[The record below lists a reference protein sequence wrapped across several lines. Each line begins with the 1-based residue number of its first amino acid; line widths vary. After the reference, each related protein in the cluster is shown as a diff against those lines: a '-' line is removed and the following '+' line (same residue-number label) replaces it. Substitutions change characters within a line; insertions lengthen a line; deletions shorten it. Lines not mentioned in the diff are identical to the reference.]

1 MIWKKIRPTFQNAAV
16 QVTFWGAYC
25 ALISY
30 ASVYLQSRG
39 LTDGQIGLVL
49 ALGNGLS
56 VILQPLAG
64 NFADSRGRMVLRR
77 VLAACILPMLG
88 LYFAVLAG
96 ASAPVCF
103 ILMIGL
109 LQTVLPLLYTL
120 CTFYMDR
127 GVDIRF
133 GVSRGLG
140 SLGYAALSTVLG
152 RLVAAMGPG
161 VTVWVGII
169 TLLLL
174 LLAVAT
180 FRFRGVSDE
189 KPVPEKS
196 DVSIVRFL
204 SRNPRF
210 SRTLAG
216 AILAYVGYNVASN
229 FLFQILSAQG
239 LGAEELGYCLML
251 SSLVELPTLFLLSF
265 LNRHFFSGHL
275 LKVGAVF
282 LVVKTAAMI
291 VATGFGGVMAA
302 MALQILGY
310 PLFASIGVYF
320 VNQVIDETHRTLGQ
334 SLMNDTFTLSNV
346 IACLLGGWLLDLYGV
361 RTMLIV
367 AAVIS
372 ATGAAIVIFFAQRG
386 GKLPARSV
394 E

>member
-16 QVTFWGAYC
+16 QVSFWGAYC
-25 ALISY
+25 AMISY

-39 LTDGQIGLVL
+39 LTDGQIGLIL

-56 VILQPLAG
+56 VILQPIVG
-64 NFADSRGRMVLRR
+64 SFADSRGRMVLRS
-77 VLAACILPMLG
+77 VLVSCILPMIG
-88 LYFAVLAG
+88 LYFALLAG

-103 ILMIGL
+103 VLMIAL
-109 LQTVLPLLYTL
+109 LQTALPLLFTL

-133 GVSRGLG
+133 GVSRGIG
-140 SLGYAALSTVLG
+140 SLGYAVLSTVLG

-161 VTVWVGII
+161 VTLWAGIV

-174 LLAVAT
+174 LLSVVT

-189 KPVPEKS
+189 KPVPEKN
-196 DVSIVRFL
+196 DVSIARFL
-204 SRNPRF
+204 SRNRRF
-210 SRTLAG
+210 SWTLAG
-216 AILAYVGYNVASN
+216 AILTYVGYNVIGN
-229 FLFQILSAQG
+229 FLFQIISVQG

-251 SSLVELPTLFLLSF
+251 SSLVELPTMFLLTF

-282 LVVKTAAMI
+282 LVIKTAMMI
-291 VATGFGGVMAA
+291 VVSGFGGVMAV

-310 PLFASIGVYF
+310 PLFASISVYF
-320 VNQVIDETHRTLGQ
+320 VNQIIDETHRTLGQ

-346 IACLLGGWLLDLYGV
+346 IACLLGGWLLDRYGV
-361 RTMLIV
+361 GTMLIV
-367 AAVIS
+367 STAIS
-372 ATGAAIVIFFAQRG
+372 AVGAATIIIFAQRG
-386 GKLPARSV
+386 AKLPMRA
-394 E
+394 EE